1 MNKHSYTCYAA
12 VSKDGQSIFQRE
24 SSRDDDSGE
33 LLEWFDEWQ
42 FGLELVPDCAYM
54 EGWQDILRRDLK
66 NQNIDAQ
73 IKKFKITVEEL
84 GDCD

>member
-24 SSRDDDSGE
+24 SSRDEDSGE
-33 LLEWFDEWQ
+33 LLEWFNEWH
-42 FGLELVPDCAYM
+42 FDLAHVPDCGYVWKSM
-54 EGWQDILRRDLK
+54 LESDITAQKL
-66 NQNIDAQ
+66 DAQ